1 MTDDKTTSN
10 LKVMTNG
17 SIPKNVKPALP
28 GQKERANYPD
38 RRSEN
43 SSISNTGGS
52 IATRDDGSIEIS
64 ANNNTHL
71 LLSNTGSIQE
81 TAAKKVTT
89 ANRVDIIADEINI
102 NHHVLNN
109 KLYDLT
115 DFKQVTT
122 GDFKTGLVGNFTVLG
137 TVLTKSW
144 EPDLKRYVFIRRLA
158 RIPMF
163 SPEIKPPDVKTGM
176 GLTDITK
183 TTADLVGVMN
193 QAAANGED
201 AKGQANAAQSA
212 LSDSISEKYK
222 NNGTAPNGMYYED
235 NDIKYLTKQLMAK
248 DKNLKEED
256 AKKQATQ
263 ILSTDK
269 KYTTDLTAPNGK
281 KYKQNDIDY
290 LLKQGYTID
299 QAVFALSQTDTYKKK
314 DDSKSS

>member
-1 MTDDKTTSN
+1 MADNKLKIMTSGNTPN
-10 LKVMTNG
+10 
-17 SIPKNVKPALP
+17 NVKPALP
-28 GQKERANYPD
+28 SQKERANYPD
-38 RRSEN
+38 RRTES

-64 ANNNTHL
+64 SNNTTHL
-71 LLSNTGSIQE
+71 LLGSTGTIQE
-81 TAAKKVTT
+81 TAAKKITT
-89 ANRVDIIADEINI
+89 TNRLDIVADEINV
-102 NHHVLNN
+102 NHHILNN

-122 GDFKTGLVGNFTVLG
+122 GDFQTGLVGNFTVLG

-163 SPEIKPPDVKTGM
+163 SPAIKPPDVKTGM
-176 GLTDITK
+176 DINDITK
-183 TTADLVGVMN
+183 TTADLVSVMN
-193 QAAANGED
+193 QAAANGES
-201 AKGQANAAQSA
+201 AQGQANAAQ
-212 LSDSISEKYK
+212 LSLANSTVEKYK
-222 NNGTAPNGMYYED
+222 KNGTAPNGMYYED
-235 NDIKYLTKQLMAK
+235 NDIDYLVKQLMAN
-248 DKNLKEED
+248 DKNLKEDD
-256 AKKQATQ
+256 AKKQAIQ

-269 KYTTDLTAPNGK
+269 KYTTNLTAPNGQ

-299 QAVFALSQTDTYKKK
+299 QAIYSLSQSDTYKKK